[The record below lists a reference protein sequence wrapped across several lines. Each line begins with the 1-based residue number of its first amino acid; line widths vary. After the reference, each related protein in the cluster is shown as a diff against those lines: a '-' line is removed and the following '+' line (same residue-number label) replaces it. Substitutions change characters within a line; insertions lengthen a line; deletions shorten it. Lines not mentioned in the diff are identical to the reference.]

1 MRWYSQL
8 VVVGV
13 LGAGAYF
20 AHENWVTVQSH
31 LPEPV
36 LNVIRPLLPARQTQ
50 PQQQVGPGGRGGP
63 GGGGQGPAV
72 EVSPAVRG
80 VVTEVAEAVGTT
92 RAFESV
98 VINSKTSGIVEAI
111 SFSEGATVE
120 AGQELLRIDSAERKA
135 DAEAAKA
142 AITQEEAKR
151 NELKTRLE
159 RAQALRRSGSGTEA
173 LVDDL
178 TAQMKTAD
186 SAVQNAM
193 ARERASQ
200 ARLND
205 MIVRA
210 PFAGRVG
217 IRQVSVG
224 AFLDGRTPIT
234 TLDDISRVRLD
245 FQAPENLVGRIRTD
259 ATIQAAAAAFG
270 ARRFD
275 GKVAVID
282 TRIDPLTRSVRLT
295 AIVENADLALRPGMF
310 MNVWLEVAK
319 RENAVIVPE
328 EAVVGE
334 GPLQFVFVVKDN
346 RVERRIVK
354 LGQREPGKVEVI
366 EGVAAGDQI
375 IVRGVQRVRAGM
387 QVTARPVGAAP
398 TAGQGERPAGARGGP
413 GQGGQGQGGQGQGGQ
428 GQGGQ
433 GQGGQGRNPGG
444 QGGERPPAPVSAAP
458 PAPATAAQAAPVTA
472 PGQPPVQRQ

>member
-13 LGAGAYF
+13 LGAGAYY
-20 AHENWVTVQSH
+20 AHENWATVQSH

-36 LNVIRPLLPARQTQ
+36 LNVIRPLLPAQQAQ
-50 PQQQVGPGGRGGP
+50 PQQQAGPGGRGGP
-63 GGGGQGPAV
+63 GGGQGPAV
-72 EVSPAVRG
+72 EVAPAVVG
-80 VVTEVAEAVGTT
+80 VITEVTEAVGTT

-205 MIVRA
+205 MVVRA

-259 ATIQAAAAAFG
+259 ATIKAAAAAFG

-282 TRIDPLTRSVRLT
+282 TRIDPVTRSVRLT
-295 AIVENADLALRPGMF
+295 AIVENGDLALRPGMF

-334 GPLQFVFVVKDN
+334 GPLQFVFAVRDN
-346 RVERRIVK
+346 RVERKIVK
-354 LGQREPGKVEVI
+354 LGQREPGKVEVV

-398 TAGQGERPAGARGGP
+398 AAGQGERPAGAR
-413 GQGGQGQGGQGQGGQ
+413 GGQGQGGQ

-458 PAPATAAQAAPVTA
+458 AAPATAAQAAPVTA

>member
-8 VVVGV
+8 VLVGV
-13 LGAGAYF
+13 LGTGTYY
-20 AHENWVTVQSH
+20 AHENWATVQSH

-36 LNVIRPLLPARQTQ
+36 LNVIKPLLPAQQTT
-50 PQQQVGPGGRGGP
+50 PQQQAGGGGRGGP

-72 EVSPAVRG
+72 EVTPAVVG
-80 VVTEVAEAVGTT
+80 VITEVTEAVGTT

-98 VINSKTSGIVEAI
+98 VINSKASGIVESVA
-111 SFSEGATVE
+111 FVEGATVE

-135 DAEAAKA
+135 EMEAAKA
-142 AITQEEAKR
+142 AIAQEEAKR

-173 LVDDL
+173 LVEDL

-193 ARERASQ
+193 ARERATM

-205 MIVRA
+205 MVVRA

-224 AFLDGRTPIT
+224 AFLDGRTAIT
-234 TLDDISRVRLD
+234 TLDDISKVRLD
-245 FQAPENLVGRIRTD
+245 FQAPENLVGRIKTD
-259 ATIQAAAAAFG
+259 AAIKAAAAAFG
-270 ARRFD
+270 PRRFD
-275 GKVAVID
+275 GRVAVID
-282 TRIDPLTRSVRLT
+282 TRIDPVTRSVRLS
-295 AIVENADLALRPGMF
+295 AIVENSDLALRPGMF
-310 MNVWLEVAK
+310 LNVWLEVAK

-334 GPLQFVFVVKDN
+334 GPLQFVFAVKDN

-354 LGQREPGKVEVI
+354 LGQREPGKVEVV

-387 QVTARPVGAAP
+387 QVTARPLGAAP
-398 TAGQGERPAGARGGP
+398 PAGQGERPPGARGGQGGP
-413 GQGGQGQGGQGQGGQ
+413 GQGGQGRG
-428 GQGGQ
+428 
-433 GQGGQGRNPGG
+433 GG
-444 QGGERPPAPVSAAP
+444 QGGERPAAPQSAAP
-458 PAPATAAQAAPVTA
+458 AAPATAAQAAT
-472 PGQPPVQRQ
+472 PGQPPVQRH